1 MEDALL
7 LSRPWNRLECMTT
20 GEKEEDM
27 TSVLRIW
34 AFIPWPADD
43 GASTAKDSD
52 NDSDNESSSDSDR
65 DSDGR
70 H

>member
-1 MEDALL
+1 
-7 LSRPWNRLECMTT
+7 MTT
-20 GEKEEDM
+20 GEKEEVM
-27 TSVLRIW
+27 TSVPRIQVL
-34 AFIPWPADD
+34 IPWPADD

-65 DSDGR
+65 YSDGR

>member
-1 MEDALL
+1 M
-7 LSRPWNRLECMTT
+7 CMTT
-20 GEKEEDM
+20 KDEEEVM
-27 TSVLRIW
+27 ISVLRIW
-34 AFIPWPADD
+34 VFIPWPADD

-70 H
+70 Y